1 MATWMRLEPREVS
14 TIETDSL
21 DLVAYGLW
29 MWMSWKS
36 WDGGGI
42 PDDPQMIRRALR
54 GRIDGAA
61 FDEAWRQVRPLL
73 DVDADGKLRVPWIER
88 AREETITMLDGTAAR
103 QREHRKRQ
111 KGQKAVPAPL
121 EAVRDCDVTSRHC
134 DVTLRHVKSQ
144 DGRTDGRTDM
154 TDKTDKTQKRAPRAA
169 APPPWVSILEAD
181 YPDIREEWAAACDA
195 WATARRENKHKPLG
209 PTGWRNILR
218 EWIPRGLQPFQAA
231 VAHSGASGWQS
242 INPQPGRAAMAPGL
256 IQSGPNRGQPSAR
269 AMLLHPDPQH
279 EIRETT
285 ATVTANQDPQPEVRE
300 MTARPAA

>member
-1 MATWMRLEPREVS
+1 MATWMRLEPREIS
-14 TIETDSL
+14 TIETDSM

-29 MWMSWKS
+29 MWMSLRS
-36 WDGGGI
+36 WDDGGI

-54 GRIDGAA
+54 GRIDGTE
-61 FDEAWRQVRPLL
+61 FDAAWRQVRPLL
-73 DVDADGKLRVPWIER
+73 DVDADGKLRVPWVER
-88 AREETITMLDGTAAR
+88 AREDTLTMLDGHAAR
-103 QREHRKRQ
+103 QREYRKR
-111 KGQKAVPAPL
+111 QKAVPATL
-121 EAVRDCDVTSRHC
+121 EAVRDEHVTQRDSHVTSGDR
-134 DVTLRHVKSQ
+134 TGQ
-144 DGRTDGRTDM
+144 DRTGQDK

-218 EWIPRGLQPFQAA
+218 EWIPRGLQPFQDA

-256 IQSGPNRGQPSAR
+256 IQSGTNRGQPSAR
-269 AMLLHPDPQH
+269 AMYLHP
-279 EIRETT
+279 
-285 ATVTANQDPQPEVRE
+285 DPQPEVRE
-300 MTARPAA
+300 TTATVIANPEPQLEIR